1 MLPSNISNI
10 FSLMKAH
17 MWNIENIYNLS
28 KLETMN
34 NNLYTFICI

>member
-10 FSLMKAH
+10 FSLMKAQ

>member
-1 MLPSNISNI
+1 MLSSNISNI
-10 FSLMKAH
+10 FSLMKAQ

-34 NNLYTFICI
+34 NNLYTFIFI